1 MVAQRS
7 QSLPEGGVVR
17 DFEGESDGQ
26 RFRCVG
32 EMARVMAET
41 YLLFDGFDV
50 AVRDWRCRSSSPKA
64 PFSKFAVPH
73 SEVLA

>member
-1 MVAQRS
+1 MSVFA
-7 QSLPEGGVVR
+7 GGWFLCAVSTGNSR
-17 DFEGESDGQ
+17 DGGFGAPAIWCGW
-26 RFRCVG
+26 
-32 EMARVMAET
+32 MAET